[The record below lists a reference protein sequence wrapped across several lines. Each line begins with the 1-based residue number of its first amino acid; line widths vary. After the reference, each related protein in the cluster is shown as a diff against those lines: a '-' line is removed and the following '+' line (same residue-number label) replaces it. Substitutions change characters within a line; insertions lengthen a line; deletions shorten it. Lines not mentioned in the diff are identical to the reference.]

1 MNAYTTVSDQN
12 LTESDILFNFGY
24 ENGWIFRN
32 YVNLLEFAAS
42 NFNDKN
48 YMIPLLFRDDGIY
61 FNQSHYKNSND
72 ITISSTNIAFMDK
85 SKMTHY
91 IIMNPTNITINI
103 KSLAD
108 LCKTLDKNSSVK
120 IYGDRKD
127 IKIEIRF
134 KSKKRTEYKFLD
146 IRSCVNVFDKSEKNE
161 IEFTGFKYVMSEI
174 SDIIKRPSDVKNT
187 ILKIYIQHDK
197 ALKIETI
204 SRNITPT
211 LIVYGDWDHN
221 VPNPKEFIAVAN
233 HCYILNK
240 IAPISNEFIFEKHSD
255 LDALKIT
262 ANFDKTGTLYG
273 KYTLYINNHANTG

>member
-1 MNAYTTVSDQN
+1 MDTYTTDLKQHSRG
-12 LTESDILFNFGY
+12 DILFEFGY
-24 ENGWIFRN
+24 ENGWIFKN
-32 YVNLLEFAAS
+32 FINIVEFAAS

-61 FNQSHYKNSND
+61 FNQTHFKNSND
-72 ITISSTNIAFMDK
+72 VTISSVNITFLDK

-91 IIMNPTNITINI
+91 VVTHSTNITINV

-120 IYGDRKD
+120 ISGNRKD
-127 IKIEIRF
+127 IKIEITS
-134 KSKKRTEYKFLD
+134 KSKKKTEYKFLD
-146 IRSCVNVFDKSEKNE
+146 IRSCVNIFDTNTTKNE
-161 IEFTGFKYVMSEI
+161 IEFTGVKYVMNDI

-187 ILKIYIQHDK
+187 ILKIYIQDDK

-211 LIVYGDWDHN
+211 MIFYGEWDHN
-221 VPNPKEFIAVAN
+221 KPDPKEFIAVAN

-240 IAPISNEFIFEKHSD
+240 IAPISNEFIFEKHAERD
-255 LDALKIT
+255 VLKIT
-262 ANFDKTGTLYG
+262 ANFDKTGVLYG
-273 KYTLYINNHANTG
+273 NYTLYINNHVNNG